1 MADPK
6 KWLKSRFNRSSK
18 FAIGRI
24 EDEYLRAFKQ
34 KKRIHATC
42 EDYRAAATIDL
53 EHDKKDRKKK
63 IEYFYSSSL
72 GKKWCCWKTIQF
84 N

>member
-1 MADPK
+1 MNILEP
-6 KWLKSRFNRSSK
+6 LN
-18 FAIGRI
+18 
-24 EDEYLRAFKQ
+24 

-53 EHDKKDRKKK
+53 EHDKKDRKK
-63 IEYFYSSSL
+63 
-72 GKKWCCWKTIQF
+72 